1 VIVFELICP
10 DHHRFE
16 GWFASSGDFDG
27 QKARGLLQCPTCGK
41 ASIEKLPTAKIGKSE
56 PTAVVPREQKSDHI
70 HAGKAAAAP
79 ASGQPVG
86 MPSPEQVQKVIDYLL
101 SNSENVGK
109 KFAEE
114 ARRIHREEAPG
125 RSIRGIATKEE
136 TEELLEEGIPV
147 LPLPV
152 PPQGEWH

>member
-56 PTAVVPREQKSDHI
+56 LVPRESQSQHVP
-70 HAGKAAAAP
+70 AGKASVAP
-79 ASGQPVG
+79 TQGDARPVG
-86 MPSPEQVQKVIDYLL
+86 MPTPEQLHKVIDYLL

-114 ARRIHREEAPG
+114 ARRIHREEAPA
-125 RSIRGIATKEE
+125 RSIRGTATKEE

-147 LPLPV
+147 MALPV